1 MMPHRLLEPPASTDD
16 CLCYRHQAQ
25 ETNRSTRDREQHPNS
40 STPTAPEPPCCP
52 PYAHDIRRA
61 PDEHAIPAFSS
72 SWHSPKSTQRRAMM
86 PQTSPKRVTVT
97 AHATASLTHQK
108 KLLRLIEMSQTDLR
122 ISLEAL
128 RSLDHCACVICT
140 RHQKQTAAHEIA
152 SDNPPAATGRAHAPP
167 CGSPCAHDRLRAPDG
182 HAIPILSSLALP
194 KSTLKRARMPQNV
207 TRTSYCNCT
216 RKSRI
221 SDAPKEAAVTDQNAA
236 DKSPHIPGTAGKL

>member
-16 CLCYRHQAQ
+16 CLCYWHQAQ

-40 STPTAPEPPCCP
+40 STPTAPVPPCCP
-52 PYAHDIRRA
+52 LYALDVRRA
-61 PDEHAIPAFSS
+61 PDGHAIPTFSS
-72 SWHSPKSTQRRAMM
+72 SWHSPKSTPRRAMM

-108 KLLRLIEMSQTDLR
+108 KLLRLIDTSRIDLR
-122 ISLEAL
+122 ISTQPL

-152 SDNPPAATGRAHAPP
+152 SDTPPAATGRAHAPR

-194 KSTLKRARMPQNV
+194 KKHTETGQDAPDV

-236 DKSPHIPGTAGKL
+236 DKSPHIPGTTRKS